1 MGNYRRAN
9 NQIYKTM
16 NKITE
21 NIYIAPEM
29 EVVNIEIEESIL
41 LQGSQIEHLGDR
53 SEDLEWERKEIDR

>member
-9 NQIYKTM
+9 NQNYKTM

-29 EVVNIEIEESIL
+29 EILNIEIEQSIL
-41 LQGSQIEHLGDR
+41 LQGSGNEPLGER
-53 SEDLEWERKEIDR
+53 SEDLEW

>member
-1 MGNYRRAN
+1 
-9 NQIYKTM
+9 M

-41 LQGSQIEHLGDR
+41 LQGSGNEPLGER
-53 SEDLEWERKEIDR
+53 SEDLEW